1 MPTMPNWPA
10 LLLAPSI
17 AFAHTGVAYALT
29 SPSCAGQD
37 TSTLH
42 VLSIC
47 SLLACLLASF
57 GALLNWQHARSLA
70 GPGETPDQ
78 SRRRFLSQVATLC
91 GLLSALVV
99 LAEWLPIWMVSPCY
113 G

>member
-1 MPTMPNWPA
+1 MPNWPA

-17 AFAHTGVAYALT
+17 ALANTGVAYALV

-47 SLLACLLASF
+47 SLLACLLVSF
-57 GALLNWQHARSLA
+57 GAALNWQQARSLA
-70 GPGETPDQ
+70 GPQEAPDQ
-78 SRRRFLSQVATLC
+78 SRRRFLSQVATWC